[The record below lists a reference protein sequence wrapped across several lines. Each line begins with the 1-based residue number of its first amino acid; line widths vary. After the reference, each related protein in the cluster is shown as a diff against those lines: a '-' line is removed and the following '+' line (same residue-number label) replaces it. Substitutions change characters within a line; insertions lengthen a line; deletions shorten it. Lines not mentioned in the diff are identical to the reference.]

1 MYGWEPPGARMCG
14 GPLSFHASRQTPFA
28 LVALVALVSLGL
40 GCVRGASDEGEGA
53 GATLTAAKA
62 KPVGPPA
69 IHAARVMPAPILLNR
84 PVSVEVEAEAAE
96 ADSLAFRYQWRVNG
110 VSLEGQTGPTLD
122 SSLLRRGDRVTV
134 EVIPLAGIVQGR
146 SFQSPD
152 VIVANTPPVVTSV
165 RLEPTGAHKGD
176 RLRALVEAADADHD
190 AIQYVY
196 RWWRNQ
202 RLEQETEVSELD
214 TDQLTR
220 GDVIAVEVTPTD
232 GTSRGKALASEPLV
246 LANSPPRISST
257 PSLTI
262 NPEQYQYTVLA
273 TDPDGDFLNFT
284 LEQGPPGMTIDRTTG
299 QLRWHQPGVAKGVQ
313 RVRVVVEDGHQ
324 GEAFQEF
331 DLSVTMAAA
340 NPVTG
345 EK

>member
-1 MYGWEPPGARMCG
+1 
-14 GPLSFHASRQTPFA
+14 
-28 LVALVALVSLGL
+28 V
-40 GCVRGASDEGEGA
+40 SDEGERA
-53 GATLTAAKA
+53 GATVTVAKA
-62 KPVGPPA
+62 QPVGPPA
-69 IHAARVMPAPILLNR
+69 IHAARVTPAPILLNR

-96 ADSLAFRYQWRVNG
+96 TDSLTFRYQWRVNG
-110 VSLEGQTGPTLD
+110 AGLEGQTGPTLD
-122 SSLLRRGDRVTV
+122 SSLLRRGDRVAV
-134 EVIPLAGIVQGR
+134 EVMPVAGSVQGLP
-146 SFQSPD
+146 FQSPE
-152 VIVANTPPVVTSV
+152 VIVGNTLPVVTSV

-190 AIQYVY
+190 PINYVY

-232 GTSRGKALASEPLV
+232 GTGRGKPLASEPLV

-262 NPEQYQYTVLA
+262 NPEQYRYTVLA

-299 QLRWHQPGVAKGVQ
+299 QLVWHRPGVAKGVQ
-313 RVRVVVEDGHQ
+313 RVRVVVEDSHQ
-324 GEAFQEF
+324 GQAFQEF

-340 NPVTG
+340 T
-345 EK
+345 K